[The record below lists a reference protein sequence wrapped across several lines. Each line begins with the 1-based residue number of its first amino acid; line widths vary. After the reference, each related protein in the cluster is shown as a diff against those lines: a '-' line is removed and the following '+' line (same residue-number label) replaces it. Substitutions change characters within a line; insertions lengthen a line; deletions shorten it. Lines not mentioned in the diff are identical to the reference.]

1 MVEPALNKRLS
12 RWPVVNII
20 DGALAPLFALVRRNL
35 SAGSAASAARA
46 LDVYLEQDARTVS
59 SLVQSAFAQLH
70 QTHPLI
76 GQLYQ
81 NQKLWDELPA
91 DTAAADLRQRLSAT
105 IDRQRDAVMERVAG
119 KSAVSTAPVRWL
131 LTIGAIL
138 WFPFIQPL
146 LEAFLVGGAGKT
158 TRELLYL
165 GVQMLGV
172 TYLLKN
178 VTFLIIWFVVL
189 WMVLRWGTHRR
200 ASRLLR
206 RWQSNQNLDDPL
218 SLSGQVI
225 HWMDDLLEPIR
236 RQRERVA
243 SLVRRTEEMRAALGE
258 PRPRGHEPFT
268 APTAAV
274 ESAGRA

>member
-1 MVEPALNKRLS
+1 
-12 RWPVVNII
+12 
-20 DGALAPLFALVRRNL
+20 
-35 SAGSAASAARA
+35 
-46 LDVYLEQDARTVS
+46 
-59 SLVQSAFAQLH
+59 
-70 QTHPLI
+70 
-76 GQLYQ
+76 
-81 NQKLWDELPA
+81 
-91 DTAAADLRQRLSAT
+91 
-105 IDRQRDAVMERVAG
+105 MERVAG
-119 KSAVSTAPVRWL
+119 KSGALTAPIRWL

-146 LEAFLVGGAGKT
+146 LEAFLAGGMGKT

-189 WMVLRWGTHRR
+189 WMILRWGTHRR

-206 RWQSNQNLDDPL
+206 RWQSSQNLDDPL

-225 HWMDDLLEPIR
+225 QWMDDLLEPIR

-243 SLVRRTEEMRAALGE
+243 SLVKRTDEMRAALGE
-258 PRPRGHEPFT
+258 PPRREHEPSG
-268 APTAAV
+268 AV
-274 ESAGRA
+274 SAEA